1 MEKYAALIVD
11 IEKSRKYGLRE
22 RNEIQE
28 YLSEYII
35 RLNDVF
41 KSGLEC
47 QVTFSGGDEIQGL
60 FVDPV
65 VAIMYF
71 RLLEI
76 LMKPIK
82 LRAGIGIGEWTVRRE
97 DGLSTQQ
104 DGPVYHKAREA
115 IDEVYKSQFQSIRI
129 VSEDEDV
136 LVNHLINTSYV
147 LKGQQVDMQNLV
159 QVMIELIY
167 PFVTPKMNMRDLSR
181 IDELI
186 ELKCQYGPKSFSVA
200 GRESGILMEREMYIG
215 ERIEI
220 NPIVIDGVIRDGE
233 KILLK
238 RNMASNLAK
247 MLGCT
252 RQNADSIIRRGNINK
267 IRELDYMALQYM
279 EQKYGGDYDTDSFR
293 TYFR

>member
-1 MEKYAALIVD
+1 MEKYTALIVD

-28 YLSEYII
+28 YLSECII

-41 KSGLEC
+41 KSSLEC

-97 DGLSTQQ
+97 YGLSTQQ

-136 LVNHLINTSYV
+136 LVNHLINTSHV

-159 QVMIELIY
+159 QVMVELIY
-167 PFVTPKMNMRDLSR
+167 PFVTPKMNMRYLDR

-200 GRESGILMEREMYIG
+200 GRESSILMDREMYIG
-215 ERIEI
+215 EVIEI

-247 MLGCT
+247 ILGCT

-293 TYFR
+293 SYFR